1 MKKNIALLI
10 MLFAIMLLGSVLYY
24 KHYQESK
31 ETLTEVPVGQE
42 GTEQENVFTDEVT
55 MQVGEMTIAS
65 GITLSLNS
73 FVADNRCPIDVNCIE
88 AGAVTVNL
96 TMISGDQKVTRN
108 FPSDE
113 VPFQFAGTSVSLI
126 KVSPEA
132 NSKVEIKPEDY
143 RVTFKIQ

>member
-1 MKKNIALLI
+1 LI
-10 MLFAIMLLGSVLYY
+10 
-24 KHYQESK
+24 
-31 ETLTEVPVGQE
+31 EVPDGQE
-42 GTEQENVFTDEVT
+42 QTEQEPTFTDEVT
-55 MQVGEMTIAS
+55 MQVGEMAIVS

-126 KVSPEA
+126 KVTPEVR
-132 NSKVEIKPEDY
+132 SGVEIKPEDY
-143 RVTFKIQ
+143 RVTFKVQ